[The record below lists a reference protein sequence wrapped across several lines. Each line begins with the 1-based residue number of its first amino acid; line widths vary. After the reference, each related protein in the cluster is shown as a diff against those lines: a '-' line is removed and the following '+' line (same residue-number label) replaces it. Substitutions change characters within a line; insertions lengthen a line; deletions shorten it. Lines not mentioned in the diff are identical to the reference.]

1 MSTIHDELGK
11 KIERLV
17 TDHIE
22 ASRRAAESAVKR
34 AFATASPGRRHGE
47 AKRPGPKRGG
57 KRRTPEE
64 IATLGEQFYAT
75 VCARPGETMSVLS
88 TDLGVTSRELHRSVT
103 NLKTAGRIRSAGQKH
118 MTRYFAMG

>member
-1 MSTIHDELGK
+1 MTTTHDELGE

-17 TDHIE
+17 AEHIA

-34 AFATASPGRRHGE
+34 AFVTATVSPRRGRQ
-47 AKRPGPKRGG
+47 RPGPKKGG

-64 IATLGEQFYAT
+64 ITALGEQFYAA

-88 TDLGVTSRELHRSVT
+88 TDLGATSRELHRSVT

-118 MTRYFAMG
+118 MTRYFPMG